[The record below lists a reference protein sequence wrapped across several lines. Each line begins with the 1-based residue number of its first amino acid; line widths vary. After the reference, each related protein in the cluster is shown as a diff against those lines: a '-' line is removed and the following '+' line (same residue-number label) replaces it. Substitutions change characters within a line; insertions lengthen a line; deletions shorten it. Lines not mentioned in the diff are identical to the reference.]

1 MPLRRHR
8 AASQADQKLALLAEL
23 AIRIDGKQPGTA
35 SLTMAQVGVLME
47 QRGGSP
53 GRADAIAAVQSA
65 LGAPAPGGSTHD
77 RFYSKAMGKQG
88 NQAAAYAA
96 ALVPG
101 VPEALADYVAARAD
115 AATDAERARA
125 LNAAMKRITAAA
137 LPAPTHDEYRT
148 AVGCAAY
155 RANGMRLLTMVPTP
169 GFVYLQKYSLSA
181 DVVEQLAVS
190 LGPACLLLGKPNG
203 ATLVWFNHVTNVN
216 RARVVGAVDPGS
228 NVDVYRVG
236 KSSTENPHAAGKRVN
251 EHSFCWNGS
260 DWELDKRSDAFLLTR
275 WSTVPGAVEDYA
287 QQYVAVGPPGN
298 SEPGE
303 LLLAE
308 LLGAD
313 QISGNPFVNVSP
325 CGPSESDP
333 YLSRGGPGQAPAV
346 RDWLAAHGG
355 LRSAFDAPAGAP
367 ALHFIP
373 HPMLALQVSALLQL
387 LGGGAT
393 TAAIACEA
401 AARAAAA
408 TAGACLLLDDHLATV
423 PTRLSIA
430 GAAFVIE
437 GSPLFATAPMGPSQV
452 RRSLCLSRV
461 PDLAARAHALPSD
474 LQRIGPTSSAGRAEQ
489 PEATPQ
495 RQATPPS
502 HVKSGPRAAGVP
514 VPVAAFAHGG
524 SVAW

>member
-23 AIRIDGKQPGTA
+23 AIKIDGKQPGTA

-47 QRGGSP
+47 QRDGSP

-101 VPEALADYVAARAD
+101 VPEALAAYVAARAD

-190 LGPACLLLGKPNG
+190 LGPACLVLGKPNG

-260 DWELDKRSDAFLLTR
+260 DWELDKRSDAFLLKR
-275 WSTVPGAVEDYA
+275 WSTVPGAVEGYA

-333 YLSRGGPGQAPAV
+333 YLSRGGPGPSAGSPRLARRPRRPAVGLRCAGRCAGSPLHPAPDACASSERAPPANGRRRHHRRHRVRGSRTCGGGNGGRLSATRRPSGNGTNAPVHCGRGFCHRGKPAV
-346 RDWLAAHGG
+346 RHGPDGPVPGTPLA
-355 LRSAFDAPAGAP
+355 
-367 ALHFIP
+367 
-373 HPMLALQVSALLQL
+373 
-387 LGGGAT
+387 
-393 TAAIACEA
+393 
-401 AARAAAA
+401 
-408 TAGACLLLDDHLATV
+408 
-423 PTRLSIA
+423 
-430 GAAFVIE
+430 
-437 GSPLFATAPMGPSQV
+437 
-452 RRSLCLSRV
+452 
-461 PDLAARAHALPSD
+461 
-474 LQRIGPTSSAGRAEQ
+474 
-489 PEATPQ
+489 
-495 RQATPPS
+495 
-502 HVKSGPRAAGVP
+502 VP
-514 VPVAAFAHGG
+514 VPCAG
-524 SVAW
+524 SRCARTRSAV